1 MTLHRCAATLAV
13 VAVWC
18 AAASTASAQT
28 PNTQIAYQ
36 ALTKAPVGAWAEYI
50 MSKEGETQT
59 VRARYTLVK
68 RDAKQVVLEMDST
81 TPMGRMSMRLEFA
94 PNGESRWR
102 LSTAKVKMGDN
113 PPREIA
119 LPDGAMSSFGKDDS
133 FGDKVAREDVVVKAG
148 KYTADHYRRKV
159 DSWTTELWIE
169 DKVFPMGMVR
179 LVDGE
184 GGRVELVAT
193 GKDGKTS
200 F

>member
-1 MTLHRCAATLAV
+1 MIALRTTAALAV
-13 VAVWC
+13 VLFCVVT
-18 AAASTASAQT
+18 SRASAQT
-28 PNTQIAYQ
+28 PNTQIAYH
-36 ALTKAPVGAWAEYI
+36 AVTKAPVGAWAEYL

-94 PNGESRWR
+94 PNGEARWK

-113 PPREIA
+113 PPREIT

-148 KYTADHYRRKV
+148 KFAADHYRRKV

-169 DKVFPMGMVR
+169 EKVFPMGMVR

-193 GKDGKTS
+193 GSGGKS
-200 F
+200 AF